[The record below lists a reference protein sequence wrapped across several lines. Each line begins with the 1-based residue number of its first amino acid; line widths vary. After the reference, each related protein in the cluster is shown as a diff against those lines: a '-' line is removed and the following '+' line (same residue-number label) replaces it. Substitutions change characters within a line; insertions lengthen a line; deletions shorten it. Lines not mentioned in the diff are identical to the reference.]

1 MTDDDWDKPFLTD
14 EEMEKAFGD
23 PKEVTPQVVAWV
35 NEKARELRA
44 TSGLEGL
51 MDAFAEGRQRFPRC
65 GRTWA
70 LLYTAFITNR
80 DIALPAPPTQDS
92 SPNDLKGG

>member
-1 MTDDDWDKPFLTD
+1 MSDTNWDKPFLTK
-14 EEMEKAFGD
+14 EEKQEAFGD
-23 PKEVTPQVVAWV
+23 PKEVTPEVVAWV
-35 NEKARELRA
+35 NEKARELRV
-44 TSGLEGL
+44 TSGLAGL

-80 DIALPAPPTQDS
+80 DITLPPEDAAP
-92 SPNDLKGG
+92 